1 MAREFARKFYSSAAW
16 QSCRNNYS
24 AMRRHLCEDCMKRGV
39 IKQGVEVHHI
49 EELTPLNIHRP
60 EVTLNYD
67 NLILLCRECHKARH
81 ESKERRYI
89 IGSNGEIIC
98 NNTESTPPCSVKH
111 RETQ

>member
-24 AMRRHLCEDCMKRGV
+24 AMRGHLCEDCLRRG
-39 IKQGVEVHHI
+39 IYRPGVEVHHI

-67 NLILLCRECHKARH
+67 NLVLLCRECHKARH
-81 ESKERRYI
+81 EHKQRRYI
-89 IGSNGEIIC
+89 IGDNGKIIV
-98 NNTESTPPCSVKH
+98 TG
-111 RETQ
+111 